1 MTVENTSCPLAE
13 LALVQCQKGRA
24 ERSSYILYQIAV
36 KLSYSFVLLVIV
48 LSDNRCPV
56 QGNISLNSAS
66 ETEAKSSNEHKYNIR
81 VV

>member
-13 LALVQCQKGRA
+13 LALV
-24 ERSSYILYQIAV
+24 LYQIAV

-81 VV
+81 VVLPPFCNRVY